1 MKQIDI
7 KKLISYIDLL
17 DRDLVSRKIKKKK
30 AMALQ
35 ILKEKL
41 FLLGDFNVNMLVSGN
56 LSFTATWYK

>member
-17 DRDLVSRKIKKKK
+17 DRDLVSRKIKKK